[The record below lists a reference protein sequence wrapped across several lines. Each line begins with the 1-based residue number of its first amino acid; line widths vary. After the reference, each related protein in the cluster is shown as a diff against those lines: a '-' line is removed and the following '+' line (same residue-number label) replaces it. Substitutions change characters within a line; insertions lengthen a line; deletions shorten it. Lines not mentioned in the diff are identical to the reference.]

1 MSHSSHN
8 GLAAVLARFQCLR
21 VRRWVRLIGLLM
33 LVGMSLVVAACG
45 KAQTPPAAETTA
57 TSGTAPATLGADEV
71 PVLSPEE
78 TLRQDAQQYAADMG
92 VDLDE
97 AMRRLQYQDDIG
109 KLRAALAANERDT
122 FAGLWVQHQPDFR
135 VIVQFTRGGKK
146 TIRPYI
152 KDKPWADLVEVRKAS
167 VTLAELESALYE
179 TTRALDRLE
188 FDVSFGLNE
197 KENRVEVWVTDRV
210 WFEAVLRE
218 ANIQLPE
225 HVELVVVE
233 GHSAKEIDI
242 CATPSVPGVAFP
254 RQGPVEGIR
263 VVMEA
268 ELIGELV
275 LVNGCLRVKS
285 IYDDRSILP
294 VWPPEFTLKAEKRAT
309 VAAQDEIQVLD
320 GAGQVVARVGEEVYM
335 GGGEGSATSLADCV
349 RQQLPAD
356 CTGPY
361 WIVGEGV
368 RPNLRHDSDLFA
380 LEVISTTGRSFLLL
394 HKKPVLDEWA
404 EGDALLIG
412 KLVLYDYQRCP
423 RVTSDSGLTDYLLLW
438 PPDYGARVKNGEVEI
453 VDGSG
458 QVVARVG
465 EEVRLSGGAIP
476 VDWDSEKYRQLHYEL
491 PGDCH
496 GPYWIA
502 ALLRHR

>member
-1 MSHSSHN
+1 MFRSKI
-8 GLAAVLARFQCLR
+8 GIGIVGAVALAL
-21 VRRWVRLIGLLM
+21 
-33 LVGMSLVVAACG
+33 SLVACTARRVPSVTWSAKVA
-45 KAQTPPAAETTA
+45 TP
-57 TSGTAPATLGADEV
+57 V
-71 PVLSPEE
+71 PLNTEE
-78 TLRQDAQQYAADMG
+78 ALVRDAQQYAAEMG

-109 KLRAALAANERDT
+109 RLRAALAANERDT

-135 VIVQFTRGGKK
+135 VIVQFTRDGKK

-152 KDKPWADLVEVRKAS
+152 KNKPWADLVEVRKAS
-167 VTLAELESALYE
+167 ATLVELESALHE
-179 TTRALDRLE
+179 TIRALDRLG
-188 FDVSFGLNE
+188 FDVSCGLSE
-197 KENRVEVWVTDRV
+197 MENRVEVWVTDRA
-210 WFEAVLRE
+210 WFEGELRKS
-218 ANIQLPE
+218 NIQLPE
-225 HVELVVVE
+225 HVELVVIE
-233 GHSAKEIDI
+233 GHSAKGIDI
-242 CATPSVPGVAFP
+242 CATLSVPGVAFP
-254 RQGPVEGIR
+254 RQRPAEGIR

-268 ELIGELV
+268 ELIGELA
-275 LVNGCLRVKS
+275 LVNGCLRVNS
-285 IYDDRSILP
+285 IYGDSSVLP
-294 VWPPEFTLKAEKRAT
+294 IWPPEFTLKAENDAL
-309 VAAQDEIQVLD
+309 QVLD

-423 RVTSDSGLTDYLLLW
+423 RVTSDSDLTDYLLLW
-438 PPDYGARVKNGEVEI
+438 PPDYGARVENGEVEI
-453 VDGSG
+453 VDGSR

-465 EEVRLSGGAIP
+465 EEVRLGGGAIP
-476 VDWDSEKYRQLHYEL
+476 VDWNSEKYRQLYHEL

>member
-1 MSHSSHN
+1 M
-8 GLAAVLARFQCLR
+8 
-21 VRRWVRLIGLLM
+21 
-33 LVGMSLVVAACG
+33 
-45 KAQTPPAAETTA
+45 
-57 TSGTAPATLGADEV
+57 
-71 PVLSPEE
+71 
-78 TLRQDAQQYAADMG
+78 
-92 VDLDE
+92 
-97 AMRRLQYQDDIG
+97 
-109 KLRAALAANERDT
+109 
-122 FAGLWVQHQPDFR
+122 
-135 VIVQFTRGGKK
+135 
-146 TIRPYI
+146 
-152 KDKPWADLVEVRKAS
+152 
-167 VTLAELESALYE
+167 
-179 TTRALDRLE
+179 
-188 FDVSFGLNE
+188 
-197 KENRVEVWVTDRV
+197 ENRVEVWVTDRA

-233 GHSAKEIDI
+233 GHSAKEVDI

-254 RQGPVEGIR
+254 RQAPVEGVR

-275 LVNGCLRVKS
+275 LVNGCLRVNS
-285 IYDDRSILP
+285 IYGDGSVLP
-294 VWPPEFTLKAEKRAT
+294 IWPPEFTLKAEKRAT
-309 VAAQDEIQVLD
+309 VACPEPCRRAAQDEIQVLD
-320 GAGQVVARVGEEVYM
+320 GAGQVVARVGQEVYM
-335 GGGEGSATSLADCV
+335 GGGGGSATSLAECV

-356 CTGPY
+356 CIGPY

-368 RPNLRHDSDLFA
+368 RPNLRHDSDLFT
-380 LEVISTTGRSFLLL
+380 LDVISTTERSFLLL

-496 GPYWIA
+496 GPYWIVENEN
-502 ALLRHR
+502 

>member
-1 MSHSSHN
+1 MLRSKI
-8 GLAAVLARFQCLR
+8 GIGIVGAVALALSMVACTARR
-21 VRRWVRLIGLLM
+21 VPSVTWSAKVATPVPLNTEEALVR
-33 LVGMSLVVAACG
+33 
-45 KAQTPPAAETTA
+45 
-57 TSGTAPATLGADEV
+57 
-71 PVLSPEE
+71 
-78 TLRQDAQQYAADMG
+78 DAQQYAGDMG

-109 KLRAALAANERDT
+109 RLRAALAANERDT
-122 FAGLWVQHQPDFR
+122 FAGLWVQHQPDFG
-135 VIVQFTRGGKK
+135 VIVQFTRNGKK

-152 KDKPWADLVEVRKAS
+152 QNKPWADLVEVRKAS
-167 VTLAELESALYE
+167 ATLVELESALHK
-179 TTRALDRLE
+179 TIQALDRLG
-188 FDVSFGLNE
+188 FDVNCGLNE
-197 KENRVEVWVTDRV
+197 MENRVEVWVTDRA

-233 GHSAKEIDI
+233 GHSAKGIDI

-254 RQGPVEGIR
+254 RQGPVEGTR

-285 IYDDRSILP
+285 IYDGRSLLP

-320 GAGQVVARVGEEVYM
+320 GTGQVVARVGGSGTVAPQEVYM

-349 RQQLPAD
+349 RQQLPGD

-368 RPNLRHDSDLFA
+368 RPNLRHDSDLFT
-380 LEVISTTGRSFLLL
+380 LDVISTTERSFLLL

-404 EGDALLIG
+404 EGDSLIAG
-412 KLVLYDYQRCP
+412 KLVLHDYQRCP

-438 PPDYGARVKNGEVEI
+438 PPDYGARVENGEVEI

-458 QVVARVG
+458 QGVVRVG
-465 EEVRLSGGAIP
+465 EEVRIGGGAILM
-476 VDWDSEKYRQLHYEL
+476 DWDSEKYRQLHYEL

-496 GPYWIA
+496 GPYWIVENED
-502 ALLRHR
+502 

>member
-1 MSHSSHN
+1 MLRSKI
-8 GLAAVLARFQCLR
+8 GIGIVGAVALAL
-21 VRRWVRLIGLLM
+21 
-33 LVGMSLVVAACG
+33 SLVACTARGVPSVTWSAKVA
-45 KAQTPPAAETTA
+45 TP
-57 TSGTAPATLGADEV
+57 V
-71 PVLSPEE
+71 PLNTQEALV
-78 TLRQDAQQYAADMG
+78 RDAQQYAAEIG
-92 VDLDE
+92 IDLDE

-109 KLRAALAANERDT
+109 RLRAALAAGERDT

-135 VIVQFTRGGKK
+135 VIVQFTRDGKK

-152 KDKPWADLVEVRKAS
+152 EDKPWADLVEVRKAS
-167 VTLAELESALYE
+167 ATLVELESALHE
-179 TTRALDRLE
+179 TIRAIDRLG
-188 FDVSFGLNE
+188 FDVSCGLNE
-197 KENRVEVWVTDRV
+197 MENRVEVWVTDRA

-225 HVELVVVE
+225 YVELVVVE

-254 RQGPVEGIR
+254 RQKPAEGFR

-275 LVNGCLRVKS
+275 LVNSCLRVNS
-285 IYDDRSILP
+285 IYGDGTVLP
-294 VWPPEFTLKAEKRAT
+294 IWPPEFTLKAE
-309 VAAQDEIQVLD
+309 DDLLQVLD
-320 GAGQVVARVGEEVYM
+320 GAGQVVARVGQEVYM
-335 GGGEGSATSLADCV
+335 GGGEGPATSLADCV
-349 RQQLPAD
+349 RGQLPTD

-368 RPNLRHDSDLFA
+368 RPNLRHDSDLFTVD
-380 LEVISTTGRSFLLL
+380 VITTTERSFLLL
-394 HKKPVLDEWA
+394 HKKVVLDEWA

-412 KLVLYDYQRCP
+412 KLVLFDYQRCP
-423 RVTSDSGLTDYLLLW
+423 RVTSDSGLTDYLPLW
-438 PPDYGARVKNGEVEI
+438 PTDYGARVENGEIEI
-453 VDGSG
+453 VDGAG

-465 EEVRLSGGAIP
+465 EEVRLGGGAIP
-476 VDWDSEKYRQLHYEL
+476 VGWDSEKYRQLRYEL

>member
-1 MSHSSHN
+1 VATPVPLN
-8 GLAAVLARFQCLR
+8 TEEAL
-21 VRRWVRLIGLLM
+21 VR
-33 LVGMSLVVAACG
+33 
-45 KAQTPPAAETTA
+45 
-57 TSGTAPATLGADEV
+57 
-71 PVLSPEE
+71 
-78 TLRQDAQQYAADMG
+78 DAQQYAADMG

-109 KLRAALAANERDT
+109 RLRAALAANERDT
-122 FAGLWVQHQPDFR
+122 FAGLWVQHQPDFG
-135 VIVQFTRGGKK
+135 VIVQFTRDGKK

-152 KDKPWADLVEVRKAS
+152 EDKPWADLVEVRKAS
-167 VTLAELESALYE
+167 ATLVELESALHE
-179 TTRALDRLE
+179 TIRALDRLG
-188 FDVSFGLNE
+188 FDVSYGLNE
-197 KENRVEVWVTDRV
+197 MENRVEVWVTDRA

-268 ELIGELV
+268 ELIGDLV
-275 LVNGCLRVKS
+275 LVNGCLRVNS
-285 IYDDRSILP
+285 IYSDGSVLP
-294 VWPPEFTLKAEKRAT
+294 IWPPEFTLKAEK
-309 VAAQDEIQVLD
+309 DEIQVLD
-320 GAGQVVARVGEEVYM
+320 GAGQVVAHVGEEVYM
-335 GGGEGSATSLADCV
+335 GGGGGSATSLADCV

-368 RPNLRHDSDLFA
+368 RPNLRHDSDLFT
-380 LEVISTTGRSFLLL
+380 LDVISTTERSFLLL
-394 HKKPVLDEWA
+394 RKKPVLDEWA
-404 EGDALLIG
+404 EGDSLIAG

-438 PPDYGARVKNGEVEI
+438 PPDYGAHVENGEVEI

-465 EEVRLSGGAIP
+465 EEVVLGGGGIP
-476 VDWDSEKYRQLHYEL
+476 RDWDSEKYRQLYYEL

-496 GPYWIA
+496 GPYWIVEKVSPA
-502 ALLRHR
+502 KTVE

>member
-1 MSHSSHN
+1 MFRSKI
-8 GLAAVLARFQCLR
+8 GIGIVGAVALAL
-21 VRRWVRLIGLLM
+21 
-33 LVGMSLVVAACG
+33 SLVACTARRVPSVTWSAKVA
-45 KAQTPPAAETTA
+45 TP
-57 TSGTAPATLGADEV
+57 V
-71 PVLSPEE
+71 PLNTEE
-78 TLRQDAQQYAADMG
+78 ALVRDAQQYAAEMG

-109 KLRAALAANERDT
+109 RLRAALAANERDT

-135 VIVQFTRGGKK
+135 VIVQFTRDGKK

-152 KDKPWADLVEVRKAS
+152 KNKPWADLVEVRKAS
-167 VTLAELESALYE
+167 ATLVELESALHE
-179 TTRALDRLE
+179 TIRALDRLG
-188 FDVSFGLNE
+188 FDVSCGLSE
-197 KENRVEVWVTDRV
+197 MENRVEVWVTDRA
-210 WFEAVLRE
+210 WFEGELRKS
-218 ANIQLPE
+218 NIQLPE
-225 HVELVVVE
+225 HVELVVIE
-233 GHSAKEIDI
+233 GHSAKGIDI
-242 CATPSVPGVAFP
+242 CATLSVPGVAFP
-254 RQGPVEGIR
+254 RQRPAEGIR

-268 ELIGELV
+268 ELIGELA
-275 LVNGCLRVKS
+275 LVNGCLRVNS
-285 IYDDRSILP
+285 IYGDSSVLP
-294 VWPPEFTLKAEKRAT
+294 IWPPEFTLKAENDAL
-309 VAAQDEIQVLD
+309 QVLD

-438 PPDYGARVKNGEVEI
+438 PPDYGARVENGEVEI
-453 VDGSG
+453 VDGSR

-465 EEVRLSGGAIP
+465 EEVRLGGGAIP
-476 VDWDSEKYRQLHYEL
+476 VDWNSEKYRQLRYEL

-496 GPYWIA
+496 GPYWIVENEN
-502 ALLRHR
+502 

>member
-1 MSHSSHN
+1 
-8 GLAAVLARFQCLR
+8 
-21 VRRWVRLIGLLM
+21 M

-45 KAQTPPAAETTA
+45 KASTPLRQAQGKAPAAETTA
-57 TSGTAPATLGADEV
+57 ASGTAPATPSTDEAF
-71 PVLSPEE
+71 VLSPEE
-78 TLRQDAQQYAADMG
+78 TLRQDAQQYAVEMG

-109 KLRAALAANERDT
+109 GLRAALAANERDT

-135 VIVQFTRGGKK
+135 VIVQFTRDGKK
-146 TIRPYI
+146 TIQPYI
-152 KDKPWADLVEVRKAS
+152 KDKPWADLVEVREAS
-167 VTLAELESALYE
+167 ATLVELESALHE
-179 TTRALDRLE
+179 TNRALDRLG
-188 FDVSFGLNE
+188 FDVSCGLNE
-197 KENRVEVWVTDRV
+197 MENRVEVWVTDRA

-233 GHSAKEIDI
+233 GHSAKGIDI
-242 CATPSVPGVAFP
+242 CATPSAPGVAFP
-254 RQGPVEGIR
+254 RQEPVEGVR

-285 IYDDRSILP
+285 IYDDRSVLP
-294 VWPPEFTLKAEKRAT
+294 VWPPEFTLRAENDAL
-309 VAAQDEIQVLD
+309 QVLD
-320 GAGQVVARVGEEVYM
+320 GAGQVVARVGQEVYM
-335 GGGEGSATSLADCV
+335 GGGGGSATSLAECV

-368 RPNLRHDSDLFA
+368 RPNLRHDSDLFTMD
-380 LEVISTTGRSFLLL
+380 VISTTERSFLLL

-438 PPDYGARVKNGEVEI
+438 PPDYGARVENGEVEI
-453 VDGSG
+453 VDGAG
-458 QVVARVG
+458 QVIARIG
-465 EEVRLSGGAIP
+465 EEVRLGGGPIP
-476 VDWDSEKYRQLHYEL
+476 VDWASEKYRQLRYEL

>member
-1 MSHSSHN
+1 MLRSKI
-8 GLAAVLARFQCLR
+8 GIGIVGAVALAL
-21 VRRWVRLIGLLM
+21 
-33 LVGMSLVVAACG
+33 SLVAC
-45 KAQTPPAAETTA
+45 TA
-57 TSGTAPATLGADEV
+57 REV
-71 PVLSPEE
+71 PSVTWSAKVATPIPLNTEGA
-78 TLRQDAQQYAADMG
+78 LVRDAQQYAADMG

-109 KLRAALAANERDT
+109 RLRAALAANERDT
-122 FAGLWVQHQPDFR
+122 FAGLWIQHQPDFR
-135 VIVQFTRGGKK
+135 VIVRFTRDGKK
-146 TIRPYI
+146 TIQPYI
-152 KDKPWADLVEVRKAS
+152 KDKPWADLVEVREANA
-167 VTLAELESALYE
+167 TLVELESALHE
-179 TTRALDRLE
+179 TIRVLDRLG
-188 FDVSFGLNE
+188 FDVSCGLNE
-197 KENRVEVWVTDRV
+197 MENRVEVWVTDRA
-210 WFEAVLRE
+210 WFEGELRK

-233 GHSAKEIDI
+233 GHSAKGVDI

-254 RQGPVEGIR
+254 RQEPVEGVR

-275 LVNGCLRVKS
+275 LVNGCLRVNS
-285 IYDDRSILP
+285 IYGDGSVLP
-294 VWPPEFTLKAEKRAT
+294 IWPPEFTLKAEKRTT

-320 GAGQVVARVGEEVYM
+320 GAGQIVARVGQEVYM
-335 GGGEGSATSLADCV
+335 GGGGGSATSLADCV

-368 RPNLRHDSDLFA
+368 RPNLRHDSDLFT
-380 LEVISTTGRSFLLL
+380 LDVISTTERSFLLL
-394 HKKPVLDEWA
+394 HKKPMLDEWA

-438 PPDYGARVKNGEVEI
+438 PPDYGARVENGKVEI
-453 VDGSG
+453 VDGAG

-465 EEVRLSGGAIP
+465 EEVRLGGGAIP
-476 VDWDSEKYRQLHYEL
+476 VDWNSEKYRQLRYEL